1 MLPIGSVRLVRVDR
15 IYPARAEVTLVETP
29 SWRGQIRLQDTRGF
43 DIDKATMDEHFM
55 PGDVVRAKLM
65 ALGDRQSTYFSTIGA
80 ELGVVF
86 ALDPD
91 TKEVLYPVDQSHM
104 RNPSNGTVYKR
115 KVAKP
120 DQVE

>member
-1 MLPIGSVRLVRVDR
+1 
-15 IYPARAEVTLVETP
+15 
-29 SWRGQIRLQDTRGF
+29 
-43 DIDKATMDEHFM
+43 MDEHFM

-86 ALDPD
+86 ALDPF
-91 TKEVLYPVDQSHM
+91 TKEILSPVDQNHM